1 MMNLTL
7 ETILIVAGVLASL
20 PVIGLALIF
29 RQKTKA
35 EQKRIR
41 EQLSADRR
49 ARLERRKRGKVH
61 KDDFK

>member
-1 MMNLTL
+1 MNLTL
-7 ETILIVAGVLASL
+7 DTLLIAVAVLTSI
-20 PVIGLALIF
+20 PVIILALIF

-35 EQKRIR
+35 DQKRIR